1 MPLIYINA
9 PVGTFE
15 PAKRDDLADTL
26 TTIAL
31 DAESLP
37 NTPFVRSTTWIYFR
51 DYDDGTVYHGGKPSG
66 RKVISI
72 EVNAFQGGLDV
83 MAKKKLISGFTGAI
97 AKALG
102 LKQADLVPVYI
113 VLRDVPT
120 IDWGVFGKTI
130 TLDDL
135 RNPAADAAPI

>member
-15 PAKRDDLADTL
+15 LAKRDELADTL

-51 DYDDGTVYHGGKPSG
+51 DYDDGTVYHGGKPGG

-72 EVNAFQGGLDV
+72 EVNAFQGGLDA
-83 MAKKKLISGFTGAI
+83 MSKKKLISGFTGAI
-97 AKALG
+97 AKTLG

-120 IDWGVFGKTI
+120 IDWGVFGETI

-135 RNPAADAAPI
+135 RNPAADATPI